1 MIGGRGTGTGEAHAF
16 GVRIAGG
23 SKKGGLFGGGLA
35 PSVHPGRGGEE
46 GAEGAESRCGNGA
59 RIVRGGDAVARG
71 YTGGVKRAFMFVT
84 LIAGLLGARAGW
96 AQEES
101 PDTGY
106 GRKGSMHLG
115 LSLGLGTS
123 SKGAL
128 YGGGA
133 EAGYFVVTGV
143 APGISVDVSGGT
155 GRSTTGLLMGT
166 LRVVPLRMDS
176 LALFL
181 IGRAGR
187 VLVSSHADG
196 WGAGGGAG
204 VVVGMGS
211 NMGLQISYEILG
223 LMPNSFCKDFES
235 GCRLDSLGLGLIVGL

>member
-1 MIGGRGTGTGEAHAF
+1 
-16 GVRIAGG
+16 
-23 SKKGGLFGGGLA
+23 
-35 PSVHPGRGGEE
+35 
-46 GAEGAESRCGNGA
+46 
-59 RIVRGGDAVARG
+59 
-71 YTGGVKRAFMFVT
+71 VKRALVLVV
-84 LIAGLLGARAGW
+84 LIVGAFSARRGQ
-96 AQEES
+96 AQEEV

-143 APGISVDVSGGT
+143 APGISVDVNGGT

-166 LRVVPLRMDS
+166 LRVVPLRIDS

-187 VLVSSHADG
+187 VLVSSHTDG

-204 VVVGMGS
+204 VVVGVGS
-211 NMGLQISYEILG
+211 NMGVQISYEILG

-235 GCRLDSLGLGLIVGL
+235 GCRLDSFGLGLVVGL